1 MNKQRNPIA
10 ESACFRKAGTMHHKC
25 EERGGA
31 RNYLREMIEEFLL
44 EKEEMLQLMEEST
57 KE

>member
-1 MNKQRNPIA
+1 
-10 ESACFRKAGTMHHKC
+10 MHHKC